1 MRDNFISILFVLK
14 KKRNKMN
21 LNVFFVRN
29 ITMNHLQKDMIKR
42 AEELA
47 SLTNEKC
54 GYNCGSGC
62 VITDAENHILAET
75 REQVTELNDPTAHSA
90 ILAIRKACR
99 IINHHELPIC
109 VLYMNGKPCSMCLFA
124 IDYAKIT
131 NTFYKNISNNVAK
144 KEECKTQSSREKEES
159 HLWLNKKDKLL
170 Y

>member
-1 MRDNFISILFVLK
+1 
-14 KKRNKMN
+14 MN
-21 LNVFFVRN
+21 N
-29 ITMNHLQKDMIKR
+29 LQKEMIKR

-47 SLTNEKC
+47 SLTNEKS
-54 GYNCGSGC
+54 GSGC

-75 REQVTELNDPTAHSA
+75 HEQVTELNDPTAHSA

-99 IINHHELPIC
+99 TVNHHQLPNCI
-109 VLYMNGKPCSMCLFA
+109 LYMNCEPCSMCLLA

-131 NTFYKNISNNVAK
+131 NTFYKNKSHDVTK
-144 KEECKTQSSREKEES
+144 KEECKAQSSREKEES

>member
-1 MRDNFISILFVLK
+1 
-14 KKRNKMN
+14 MN
-21 LNVFFVRN
+21 N
-29 ITMNHLQKDMIKR
+29 LQNDMIKR
-42 AEELA
+42 AEELT
-47 SLTNEKC
+47 SLTNEKYVC
-54 GYNCGSGC
+54 TCGSGC

-99 IINHHELPIC
+99 IINHHELSNCI
-109 VLYMNGKPCSMCLFA
+109 LYMNCEPCSMCLFA

-131 NTFYKNISNNVAK
+131 NIFYENKSNNVAK
-144 KEECKTQSSREKEES
+144 KEESKIQSSREKEES

>member
-1 MRDNFISILFVLK
+1 
-14 KKRNKMN
+14 
-21 LNVFFVRN
+21 
-29 ITMNHLQKDMIKR
+29 MNHLQKDMIKR
-42 AEELA
+42 SEELA

-54 GYNCGSGC
+54 VCTCTSGC

-99 IINHHELPIC
+99 IINHYQLPNCI
-109 VLYMNGKPCSMCLFA
+109 LYMNCEPCSMCLLA

-131 NTFYKNISNNVAK
+131 NTFYENKSNNVAK
-144 KEECKTQSSREKEES
+144 KEECKTQPSREKEES
-159 HLWLNKKDKLL
+159 YLWLNKKDKLL